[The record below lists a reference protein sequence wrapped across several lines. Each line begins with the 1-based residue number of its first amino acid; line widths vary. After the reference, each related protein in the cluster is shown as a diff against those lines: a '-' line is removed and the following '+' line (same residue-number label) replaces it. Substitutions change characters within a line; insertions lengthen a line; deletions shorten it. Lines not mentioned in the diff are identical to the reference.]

1 MAGFSK
7 LYVIGGQGGFMGSD
21 GANPIEFMILVG
33 DSSRQWLEPFY
44 HDVSIKPLGQLKTI
58 VPEGPDVPES
68 ILDACIAFAPG
79 YFSKCPSLKKVRK
92 ELGDLEQLDFDH
104 GKKEIPPSWAALRE
118 EARSVYAN
126 MNVWRA
132 DFVPLFQPQR
142 MPTAEVLP

>member
-33 DSSRQWLEPFY
+33 DSSRQWLEPLY
-44 HDVSIKPLGQLKTI
+44 HDVSIKPLGQLKNI
-58 VPEGPDVPES
+58 VPSGPDSPDS

-79 YFSKCPSLKKVRK
+79 FFIACPSLKKVRK
-92 ELGDLEQLDFDH
+92 EIDDLDQLDFDL
-104 GKKEIPPSWAALRE
+104 GRKDIPPTWAALRE
-118 EARSVYAN
+118 EARPVYAR
-126 MNVWRA
+126 MHVWRA

-142 MPTAEVLP
+142 MPGVEAVP